1 MLLESQDSLTTHLD
15 RSMRVPPEEAADS
28 DLSSDQVKINP
39 RYGGGFPANV
49 EGLQHLQCLVRI
61 LLLHIEIAF

>member
-1 MLLESQDSLTTHLD
+1 MLVTLQNSLTTHLD
-15 RSMRVPPEEAADS
+15 RSIRVPLEEAADS

-39 RYGGGFPANV
+39 KYGGGFPANV

-61 LLLHIEIAF
+61 LLLHMKME